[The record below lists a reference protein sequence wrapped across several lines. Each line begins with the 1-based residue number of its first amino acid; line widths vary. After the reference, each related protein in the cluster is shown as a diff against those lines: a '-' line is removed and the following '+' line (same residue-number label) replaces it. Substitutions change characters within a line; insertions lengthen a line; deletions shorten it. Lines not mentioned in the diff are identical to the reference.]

1 MAVNNTNSNMGD
13 KEDEELS
20 KLLERKARE
29 LAKAVGNEP
38 VELSADNFDDFVRSR
53 KVVVV
58 DFWAPGVRRV
68 SYLSQS

>member
-1 MAVNNTNSNMGD
+1 MNNTNSNMGD

>member
-1 MAVNNTNSNMGD
+1 MNSNMGD

-58 DFWAPGVRRV
+58 DFWAPGVHRV